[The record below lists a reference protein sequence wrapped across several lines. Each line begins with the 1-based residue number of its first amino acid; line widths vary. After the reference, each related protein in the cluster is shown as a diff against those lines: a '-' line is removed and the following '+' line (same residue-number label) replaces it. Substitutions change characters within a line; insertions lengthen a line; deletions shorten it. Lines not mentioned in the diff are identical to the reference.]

1 MTSTGIT
8 LTLRTLHDGE
18 RSLERNLLA
27 AAGRHRT
34 EHEFHHGAM
43 DVARWSHEHC
53 SRLADSG
60 RGRGMGL
67 SGPPG
72 DPAPGVLAALREK
85 TAGAL
90 GRRPENGLLLLQD
103 LCDLHL
109 AATRNSLHWGM
120 LAQAAQATRDEDLLT
135 LASEC
140 HPRTLR
146 QIRWTNTLLKEHSPQ
161 LLSSV

>member
-18 RSLERNLLA
+18 RSLERALLA
-27 AAGRHRT
+27 AAGRHRA
-34 EHEFHHGAM
+34 EHEFHHGAL

-60 RGRGMGL
+60 RGRGLGL
-67 SGPPG
+67 AGPPG
-72 DPAPGVLAALREK
+72 DPAPGVLTTLREK

-90 GRRPENGLLLLQD
+90 GRRPDIGLLLLRD
-103 LCDLHL
+103 LCELHL

-120 LAQAAQATRDEDLLT
+120 LAQAAQASRDEDLLT

-146 QIRWTNTLLKEHSPQ
+146 QIRWTNTLLREHSPQ

>member
-18 RSLERNLLA
+18 RSLERALLA
-27 AAGRHRT
+27 AAGRHRA
-34 EHEFHHGAM
+34 EHEFHHGAL

-60 RGRGMGL
+60 RGRGLGL
-67 SGPPG
+67 PGPPG
-72 DPAPGVLAALREK
+72 DPAPGVLTTLREK

-90 GRRPENGLLLLQD
+90 GRRPDIGLLLLRD
-103 LCDLHL
+103 LCELHL
-109 AATRNSLHWGM
+109 SATRNSLHWGM

-146 QIRWTNTLLKEHSPQ
+146 QIRWTNTLLREHSPQ
-161 LLSSV
+161 LLSSM